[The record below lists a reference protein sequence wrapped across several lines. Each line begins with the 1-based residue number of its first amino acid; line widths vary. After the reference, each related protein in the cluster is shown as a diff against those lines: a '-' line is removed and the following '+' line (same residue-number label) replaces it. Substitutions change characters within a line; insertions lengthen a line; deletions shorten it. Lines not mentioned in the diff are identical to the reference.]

1 MVQLSSKDSSRNL
14 HVDCAVS
21 FRFYPHLIFH
31 ACVQTFYFMW
41 LFGQKFAENFT
52 FCRNLSWT
60 PGAKSCS
67 LADGYRRIFSLKLWS
82 SSVMVLLPS
91 TRVCT
96 SSSQHKNQTHYCH
109 SWFLFCRNCSRV
121 QHINERYHYHPLVL
135 LIWQEFLNNR
145 CGSNIVGNNNFV
157 QNNSSR
163 K

>member
-21 FRFYPHLIFH
+21 FRFYPHLIFY
-31 ACVQTFYFMW
+31 ACVQTFYVTFW
-41 LFGQKFAENFT
+41 PKICWELHFLQEFIVNSRGKKLFTCRWIPQNFQPKALIFICHGT
-52 FCRNLSWT
+52 TILN
-60 PGAKSCS
+60 PGLYKQFPA
-67 LADGYRRIFSLKLWS
+67 
-82 SSVMVLLPS
+82 
-91 TRVCT
+91 
-96 SSSQHKNQTHYCH
+96 QNQTHYCH

-121 QHINERYHYHPLVL
+121 QHINERYHCHPLVL